1 MTGANLDHPA
11 CTDVSMMTLGA
22 GFRPLDPSEC
32 VRMRVVD
39 SSLALP
45 LYHQVAGVLRQRIG
59 DGEYAVGGKLVSE
72 DELATEFSVSRA
84 TIRQAVGELV
94 VEGLVVRK
102 QGSGT
107 FVQPRNPKVLQ
118 QRFRG
123 SLGDLIRESHSA
135 KTRDITVAHDERL
148 PDQIANALRLD
159 AGRGTIVRR
168 TRIMA
173 NEPFAYTVT
182 HLPPSVG
189 SLLTIAALRGRA
201 LMEIL
206 IQQGV
211 RLTSAT
217 QSIRATLADAE
228 VASRIEI
235 GLGAAVLY
243 VERLVSDESGRP
255 VEFVQSWYRGDRYE
269 YTVNLDLAEGEGV
282 YEQLA

>member
-1 MTGANLDHPA
+1 M
-11 CTDVSMMTLGA
+11 
-22 GFRPLDPSEC
+22 
-32 VRMRVVD
+32 VD

-45 LYHQVAGVLRQRIG
+45 LYHQVAGVLRQRIN

-72 DELATEFSVSRA
+72 DELAAEFSVSRA

-94 VEGLVVRK
+94 VEGLVIRK

-135 KTRDITVAHDERL
+135 KTRDITITHDERL

-159 AGRGTIVRR
+159 VPRGTVVRR
-168 TRIMA
+168 TRIMS

-182 HLPPSVG
+182 HLPPDLG
-189 SLLTIAALRGRA
+189 ALLTAPSLRSRA
-201 LMEIL
+201 LMEVL
-206 IQQGV
+206 IEQGV

-217 QSIRATLADAE
+217 QAIRATLADAE
-228 VASRIEI
+228 VGSRIEA
-235 GLGAAVLY
+235 GLGSAVLY
-243 VERLVSDESGRP
+243 VERLVSDASGRP

-269 YTVNLDLAEGEGV
+269 YTVNLDLAEAGEGL